1 MMDRVV
7 YGKLR
12 LAITGALSGLA
23 ILAGIT
29 GAAARSFDV
38 AVFYTEQSARTPAYK
53 YWVKEIEKRT
63 EGRVTFRS
71 FYASSLLK
79 VNETFKAVRSG
90 AVPIGT
96 TSAASVSGQM
106 PELSYIEAMAGMPN
120 TAAGFIQAAKPLH
133 SAMDKLFRK
142 RGLRLLFTQ
151 PSFGTVVVCRDK
163 FMKTPA
169 DWKGTKVR
177 GAGRWQVKQLIALGA
192 GAVALDPAEQYL
204 GLQQGTI
211 DCALSVNWL
220 ALSLKLHEVAPKITE
235 LRVPVNISLYLANA
249 KSWNKVSKSDQKIVD
264 EVSWEATKM
273 SANSLESSMGKSRA
287 LMIKQGASVYTI
299 SDSEKRMFL
308 DKIKPVF
315 GQMDKASGPGGKEIR
330 TILEKYW

>member
-1 MMDRVV
+1 MNGRLVRAGSRVV
-7 YGKLR
+7 LGGVL
-12 LAITGALSGLA
+12 GALAL
-23 ILAGIT
+23 LAG
-29 GAAARSFDV
+29 GSASARSFDV
-38 AVFYTEQSARTPAYK
+38 AVFYTERSARTPAYK

-63 EGRVTFRS
+63 DGRVKFRS
-71 FYASSLLK
+71 FYAGSLLK

-96 TSAASVSGQM
+96 TSAAAVSGQI
-106 PELSYIEAMAGMPN
+106 PALSYIEAMAGMPN
-120 TAAGFIQAAKPLH
+120 TAAGFLEAAKPLH
-133 SAMDKLFRK
+133 AAMDKLFRE

-169 DWKGTKVR
+169 DWKGAKVR
-177 GAGRWQVKQLIALGA
+177 GAGRWQVQQLVALGA

-235 LRVPVNISLYLANA
+235 LRVPVNISLYIANA
-249 KSWNKVSKSDQKIVD
+249 KAWNKVSKADQKIVD
-264 EVSWEATKM
+264 QVSWEATRM
-273 SANSLESSMGKSRA
+273 SAGLLEKSMAKSQA
-287 LMIKQGASVYTI
+287 AMIKQGASIYALT
-299 SDSEKRMFL
+299 DAEQRMFL

-315 GQMDKASGPGGKEIR
+315 DKMDKASGPAGKSIR
-330 TILEKYW
+330 AILEKYW